1 MPYSS
6 ELRKEEDTAQLN
18 NGLTIDGTW
27 VVNYT
32 RGYPQD
38 TLVFSKNGTCVEIA
52 IEGNKNPD
60 GTQKIYKATAVQS
73 NGLISIEVVL
83 GVREARASLLVLVMV
98 GITLTKQPGE
108 KLSKINSLRPIPQAT
123 SAFYSPTL
131 YSPVTVMA
139 SIPSRKPISLALS
152 MPNSS

>member
-83 GVREARASLLVLVMV
+83 GVKNIFVASCTPE
-98 GITLTKQPGE
+98 GGTGFTAGFSDGGYYTNE
-108 KLSKINSLRPIPQAT
+108 T
-123 SAFYSPTL
+123 TW
-131 YSPVTVMA
+131 
-139 SIPSRKPISLALS
+139 RKVK
-152 MPNSS
+152 